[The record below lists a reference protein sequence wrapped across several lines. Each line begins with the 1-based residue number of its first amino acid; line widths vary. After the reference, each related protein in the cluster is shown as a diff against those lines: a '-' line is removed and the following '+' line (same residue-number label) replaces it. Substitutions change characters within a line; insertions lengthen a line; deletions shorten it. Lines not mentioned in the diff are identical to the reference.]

1 MKITSLAIPDVK
13 LIEVNVFA
21 DSRGYFFE
29 SFRKEIFEN
38 EIGRI
43 DFVQENES
51 KSFYGTLR
59 GLHYQAPPFSQS
71 KLVRVI
77 EGEIIDVAVDLRK
90 NSPTLGQHV
99 SIKLSSENKKQLF
112 IPQGFAHGFVTLS
125 DFAIFQYKVDNYYS
139 KAHER
144 GVIYNDPEIAVDW
157 GFDKEKLIISDKDF
171 LLPRLEE
178 AEVFSY

>member
-1 MKITSLAIPDVK
+1 MA
-13 LIEVNVFA
+13 LILNFFNCA
-21 DSRGYFFE
+21 NSWGYFFD

-38 EIGRI
+38 KVGRI

-71 KLVRVI
+71 KLAPVI

-90 NSPTLGQHV
+90 SSPTFGKHV

-139 KAHER
+139 KAHKR
-144 GVIYNDPEIAVDW
+144 GVIYNDHKIAVDRSL
-157 GFDKEKLIISDKDF
+157 DKEKMIMSDKDF